1 VKHTILWEKPELA
14 FVTGWKKEIGE
25 VVELFES
32 IATVRIGETEH
43 SVRSEKVGVL
53 FKKCILVG
61 EAIELGEP
69 LAVLAGVAEP
79 VSDIAWHA
87 LPLAAHHA
95 ASLRVAPHVYT
106 TLDVTLSELHRL
118 REKAALISL
127 IPFFIAAVAAALREF
142 PALNGGHR
150 EINIALFED
159 TAVPVVFQADQKSVL
174 HLSRE
179 LQTLPKTNPRG
190 ATFTITDGLG
200 QARTQ
205 TPVLH
210 QPQVGHLFLGGDAR
224 DNATLCL
231 AHDARFVGNFEA
243 MHFLQAVR
251 KSLEEAQ
258 FLFI

>member
-1 VKHTILWEKPELA
+1 VKHTILWERPELA
-14 FVTGWKKEIGE
+14 FVTGWQKEIGE
-25 VVELFES
+25 VVEPFES

-53 FKKCILVG
+53 FKKCVLAG

-69 LAVLAGVAEP
+69 LAVLAGVTEP
-79 VSDIAWHA
+79 SGDLTRRA

-118 REKAALISL
+118 REKAALTASL
-127 IPFFIAAVAAALREF
+127 PFFIAAVAAALREF
-142 PALNGGHR
+142 AVLNGGQR

-174 HLSRE
+174 QLSRE
-179 LQTLPKTNPRG
+179 LKTLPKTSPRG

-200 QARTQ
+200 LAKAQ

-210 QPQVGHLFLGGDAR
+210 QPQVGHLFLGGDAEG
-224 DNATLCL
+224 NATLCL

-251 KSLEEAQ
+251 KSLEEAH